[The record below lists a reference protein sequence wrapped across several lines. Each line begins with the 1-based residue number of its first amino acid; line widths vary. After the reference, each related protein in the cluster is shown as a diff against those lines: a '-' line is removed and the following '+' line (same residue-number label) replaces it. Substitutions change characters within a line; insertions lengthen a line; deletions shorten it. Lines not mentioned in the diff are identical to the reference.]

1 MLKSL
6 EILGRS
12 GKELWKIYSKEWFDL
27 YQYLG
32 NDYRSLNRWLSKA
45 GIKRAHPEI
54 TGKDIPGFYARKEYE
69 KIEAHNID
77 DLNTSEEL
85 FQFPQGSQP

>member
-1 MLKSL
+1 MLAHALCPFMLKSL

-12 GKELWKIYSKEWFDL
+12 GKELWKIYSKKWFDL

-45 GIKRAHPEI
+45 GIKRALARV
-54 TGKDIPGFYARKEYE
+54 TVKDLYLRKL
-69 KIEAHNID
+69 I
-77 DLNTSEEL
+77 LL
-85 FQFPQGSQP
+85 